1 MNSRQNKWGLEVF
14 LSKGTL
20 AIGCCEIQIR
30 QHLRKQNK
38 TKKQQQQKIH
48 SFRLSVDLIFCIH
61 SLALIFKQWKCWNLC
76 YLCKHLVAHLLGVYA
91 NVLIQISCMSFFASS
106 NLLSFWWWGTDSLVF
121 LHTGLRIQLL
131 SNLIYSAFSPSPS
144 FICR

>member
-1 MNSRQNKWGLEVF
+1 MEVF

-30 QHLRKQNK
+30 QHLWKQNK

-48 SFRLSVDLIFCIH
+48 SLRLSVYLIFCIH
-61 SLALIFKQWKCWNLC
+61 SLALIYSQWKCWNLC
-76 YLCKHLVAHLLGVYA
+76 YLCKHLVAHLFGVYA
-91 NVLIQISCMSFFASS
+91 NVLIQISCMNF
-106 NLLSFWWWGTDSLVF
+106 FWWWETDSPVF
-121 LHTGLRIQLL
+121 LHTGLKIQLL